1 MGIGFA
7 IPVTTAKQV
16 LEGIIKDGRV
26 TRGWIGVEPNEMSP
40 ELAETFGI
48 KPRKTDDAQAFQG
61 VIITGVMQSGPA
73 AKGGI
78 KPGDVILSV
87 AGKPVG
93 NVSELLSA
101 VAALQPG
108 TPARFGLLR
117 REEKVELSVTP
128 GLRPKP
134 KVQPRQ

>member
-1 MGIGFA
+1 M
-7 IPVTTAKQV
+7 
-16 LEGIIKDGRV
+16 
-26 TRGWIGVEPNEMSP
+26 
-40 ELAETFGI
+40 
-48 KPRKTDDAQAFQG
+48 
-61 VIITGVMQSGPA
+61 IITGVMQSGPA